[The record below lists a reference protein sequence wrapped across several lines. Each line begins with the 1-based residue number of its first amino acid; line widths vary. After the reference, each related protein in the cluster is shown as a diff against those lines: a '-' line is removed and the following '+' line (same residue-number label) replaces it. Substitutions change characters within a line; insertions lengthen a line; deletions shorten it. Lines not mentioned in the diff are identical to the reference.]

1 MIHSNPYP
9 EGQPMNVSEANA
21 VNTIAQALG
30 VTSSSEYPPDAD
42 QVVAALMLLATQSY
56 KRLSAGVNVQQVD
69 AWEAGAII
77 PTPALAVALQRFRQ
91 IDPQVW
97 LGAAATFSCVAAE
110 HFAELLELLD
120 RSELAAD
127 FLEAHKTADRG
138 ALAAHLTAIE
148 ANGGAQ

>member
-1 MIHSNPYP
+1 
-9 EGQPMNVSEANA
+9 MNVSEANA

-97 LGAAATFSCVAAE
+97 LGAATSCTCREAE
-110 HFAELLELLD
+110 HFAALLELLD
-120 RSELAAD
+120 RAELAAD
-127 FLEAHKTADRG
+127 FLEAHKKADLG
-138 ALAAHLTAIE
+138 ELHDIVSAIE
-148 ANGGAQ
+148 ANGGAS